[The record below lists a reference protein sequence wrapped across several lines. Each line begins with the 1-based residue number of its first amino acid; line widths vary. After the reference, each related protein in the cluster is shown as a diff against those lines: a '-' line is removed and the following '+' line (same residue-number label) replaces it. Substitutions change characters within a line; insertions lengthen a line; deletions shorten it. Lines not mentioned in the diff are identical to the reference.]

1 LPFSVNNFLEVLGVL
16 HAHLSVVL
24 LGLELELNVE
34 EQDLGVVKVLGLL
47 FETSIGEGLT
57 EADTLDEEGLSG
69 RATGDFLDAD
79 ILLVEGLIE
88 LHNGIDDHLGEEFAI
103 AGNNLGVE
111 GGHGASFENLA
122 LGFGILALHLDRDLL
137 DSGNAKSHGLTV
149 SLDDDLR
156 VHAFFNELFGLLEEL
171 TGRQDDGGGTVT
183 DLVVLR
189 LGNVDQSLGGGV
201 HNVEESDKSSAII
214 GDDHLSSCVDKFVHT
229 ARTKS
234 GLDDVNDGGAS
245 IDVRDDLASA
255 FVVISSFLQDNNL
268 GG

>member
-1 LPFSVNNFLEVLGVL
+1 MPFSVNNFLEVLGVL

-88 LHNGIDDHLGEEFAI
+88 LHNGIDDHLGEEFPI

-111 GGHGASFENLA
+111 GGHGASFEHFT
-122 LGFGILALHLDRDLL
+122 LGLGVFGLHLDRDLL
-137 DSGNAKSHGLTV
+137 DSVNAELHGLTV
-149 SLDDDLR
+149 SLDDDLG
-156 VHAFFNELFGLLEEL
+156 VHAFFDELLGLLEEL
-171 TGRQDDGGGTVT
+171 SGGEDDGGGTVT
-183 DLVVLR
+183 DLVVLG
-189 LGNVDQSLGGGV
+189 LGNVDEGLGSGV
-201 HNVEESDKSSAII
+201 HNVEEADQSGAII
-214 GDDHLSSCVDKFVHT
+214 ADGDLSAGVNKLIHT
-229 ARTKS
+229 AGS
-234 GLDDVNDGGAS
+234 
-245 IDVRDDLASA
+245 
-255 FVVISSFLQDNNL
+255 
-268 GG
+268 